1 MHPNKNKILQN
12 LINITTMTTT
22 INKNSFR
29 FHEITEEFK
38 ENFKQQDWRELSDFQ
53 SQALKWAGD
62 AIRSLRSEFFW
73 SNGAYCWYT
82 DATQSKEQC
91 VWMTT
96 NGILMFED
104 VTKNKLYRVEF
115 NK

>member
-1 MHPNKNKILQN
+1 
-12 LINITTMTTT
+12 MTTT

-38 ENFKQQDWRELSDFQ
+38 ENFKQQDWRELSQFHAE
-53 SQALKWAGD
+53 ALKLVGE
-62 AIRSLRSEFFW
+62 AIRPRGSQYFW

-82 DATQSKEQC
+82 DETQRQEQC
-91 VWMTT
+91 VWQTE

-104 VTKNKLYRVEF
+104 CTENKLYRVEF
-115 NK
+115 